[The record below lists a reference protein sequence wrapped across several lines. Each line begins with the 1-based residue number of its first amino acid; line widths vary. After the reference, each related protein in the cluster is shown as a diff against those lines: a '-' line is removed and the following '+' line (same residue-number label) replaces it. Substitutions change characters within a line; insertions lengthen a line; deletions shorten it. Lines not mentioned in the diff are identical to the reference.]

1 MQDWLE
7 MRSTLDSSQEYSG
20 LRLYQS
26 IVSPVE
32 LAFDRERKDCEMQL
46 EGARMKQDWV
56 RVSDDDRSHMYSPR
70 SHPRANPSA

>member
-20 LRLYQS
+20 LRPYQS

-46 EGARMKQDWV
+46 EGAIMKQGCV
-56 RVSDDDRSHMYSPR
+56 GFR
-70 SHPRANPSA
+70 